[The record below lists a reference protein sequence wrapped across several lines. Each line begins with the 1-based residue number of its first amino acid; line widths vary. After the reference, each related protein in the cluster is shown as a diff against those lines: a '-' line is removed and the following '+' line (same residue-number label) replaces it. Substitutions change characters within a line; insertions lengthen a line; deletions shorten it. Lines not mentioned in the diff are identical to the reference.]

1 MQAYR
6 FETRI
11 SKDGKIQ
18 IPSYNHLIDKDVEVI
33 ILSKSVS
40 KTKKIG
46 VGKFLNKWV
55 GFLKS
60 PNTDIDI
67 EDAKYQYLS
76 EKYK

>member
-33 ILSKSVS
+33 ILSKTGL
-40 KTKKIG
+40 KIKKIT
-46 VGKFLNKWV
+46 VGKFLNKWAD
-55 GFLKS
+55 FLKS
-60 PNTDIDI
+60 PNIDI

>member
-6 FETRI
+6 FETKI
-11 SKDGKIQ
+11 SKDGNIQ

-40 KTKKIG
+40 KTKRNG
-46 VGKFLNKWV
+46 VVKFLNKWS

-60 PNTDIDI
+60 PDTDIEI
-67 EDAKYQYLS
+67 EDAKYQYIS

>member
-6 FETRI
+6 FETKI

-40 KTKKIG
+40 KTKRNG
-46 VGKFLNKWV
+46 VVKFLNKWS

-60 PNTDIDI
+60 PDTDIEI
-67 EDAKYQYLS
+67 EDAKYQYIS